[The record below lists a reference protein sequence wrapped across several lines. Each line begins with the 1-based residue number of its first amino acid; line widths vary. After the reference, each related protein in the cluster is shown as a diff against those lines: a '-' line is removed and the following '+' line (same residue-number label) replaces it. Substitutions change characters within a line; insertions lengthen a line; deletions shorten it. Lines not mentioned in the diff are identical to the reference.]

1 MGRAQVGCVKKAVLM
16 CYKLFAFLLMS
27 IEKLEN
33 SWLFY
38 FCHVHLKMLIPV
50 VISSWLAA
58 RKWSTTMLILL
69 NLERV

>member
-1 MGRAQVGCVKKAVLM
+1 MGRAQVACAKQAVLM
-16 CYKLFAFLLMS
+16 CYKPFAFLLMS
-27 IEKLEN
+27 IEKWRN
-33 SWLFY
+33 FWLFF
-38 FCHVHLKMLIPV
+38 FCCVHLKMLIPV